1 MTRDTREELLELYT
15 ELTDCGVVFH
25 YGNEEIDNGEIT
37 NFEIDDEDVI
47 TIELDGCETY
57 EIELQDFIENHSKD
71 GVNYHSFEMGRRFD
85 HILAD
90 K

>member
-15 ELTDCGVVFH
+15 ELVDSGVVFH

-37 NFEIDDEDVI
+37 NFEIDDEDMI

-57 EIELQDFIENHSKD
+57 EIELQDFIDNHSKG

>member
-15 ELTDCGVVFH
+15 ELVDCGVVFH

-37 NFEIDDEDVI
+37 NFEI
-47 TIELDGCETY
+47 
-57 EIELQDFIENHSKD
+57 ELQDFIDNHSKD